1 MNPAHRSP
9 EPVRIRLASTFTATP
24 LAEVLEFWGDAL
36 GWELEAAFAPYGQ
49 VFQELLATRDGT
61 ESPRP
66 AARVLLLRLDDW
78 LSEGTRLSDAA
89 ADLAAAVRTTAAHGG
104 DPVVV
109 LLCPSPPGGA
119 PEAVRAAEELLV
131 TALRGVP
138 RVQVV
143 PSAQVLSGFPES
155 GWHAPYTDRL
165 GAVPYTESGFAA
177 LGTAVARAVHAWV
190 APRPKVIAVDCDNT
204 LWDGEIAEGG
214 ITVPPARR
222 ELQRM
227 LVDQTR
233 AGRLVCLC
241 TRNDEADVLG
251 VLRDHPDMILRP
263 EHVLAVRANWRPKSE
278 NLRSLA
284 AELDLG
290 LDTFLFLDDDPLQ
303 VAEVRA
309 ATPEVTALHMPADAG
324 AAAAFLEHCWPLDA
338 PQVTAEDARRTAGY
352 RDNHRREEVRLQ
364 SATLADFLD
373 RLELVVTVRP
383 LAAPELDRAAQLTQR
398 TTQFNLSGVRRT
410 AGEIAALADR
420 GTECLVVD
428 VRDRFGTY
436 GIVGLMLFGARDGAL
451 CVDTFLLSCRSTGR
465 GVEHRMLA
473 HLGRLAEER
482 GLAEIRLPY
491 VPTARNVPAA
501 DFLEEA
507 GGGWEACED
516 GRRVRVLSAG
526 RAAGARHAPDRGT
539 PRRDAPVRRAP
550 IRPAP
555 GGRAAR
561 RDAAE
566 LVHRTAEE
574 LATPAQVVAAVRAW
588 RTDGG
593 RHVVAGSGAVPPRT
607 PLEARVLRCWEELLS
622 PRPFSVHDD
631 FFALDGD
638 SLKVVQFL
646 GWVYE
651 EFGVELPAGVWSEG
665 SLTAADAAA
674 AIEEALRPAAV
685 PAP

>member
-550 IRPAP
+550 VRPAP
-555 GGRAAR
+555 GG